1 MHLEHDQFD
10 DRELEEA
17 LQTGTG
23 ERLEFNSIG
32 IDIGSSTSHLMFSRL
47 VLLRRGRD
55 FFSGYTVVEREIIY
69 RSPVIL
75 TPFINHHKLV
85 DAALLKD
92 FIAQTYQEA
101 KLTPA
106 EIDTGAVI
114 TTGEAARKENTA
126 AIIEVLAGDAGKFVC
141 AAAGPNLE
149 ALLAAHGSGAV
160 KHSLSHHNGH
170 HESIL
175 NVDIGGGTTKIALV
189 KGGRIL
195 ETCAINVGSRLIAW
209 DEEGIITRI
218 EDAGARVAAS
228 LDLNVQIGQKLNQ
241 EAAILLSGKLAEL
254 LFEILLQKP
263 LSELARS
270 LMITPEFTYHG
281 AIDMVVYSGGVG
293 EFIYHEAARMFGDLG
308 PWLAKAVQE
317 KQQQWQVALGLP
329 TECIRATVIGASQYT
344 VQVSGNTIFLSDPQL
359 LPLHNLSVIKLP
371 PFPDPLTSREV
382 ADSIEKS
389 MRLLDLNEGQR
400 RVAIAVTWDQ
410 DPDCARLHEFAAGI
424 KMALPRSL
432 ALGLPI
438 VLVFDNDVGK
448 IIGHVL
454 SEKGINSIVA
464 IDNIN
469 VGQLSYIDIGQQL
482 ATANAVP
489 VTVKSLVFC

>member
-1 MHLEHDQFD
+1 MHLENDEYD
-10 DRELEEA
+10 LELEEA
-17 LQTGTG
+17 FQRGTG
-23 ERLEFNSIG
+23 ERLEFKSVG

-47 VLLRRGRD
+47 VLMRRGKE

-75 TPFINHHKLV
+75 TPFSNHNELV
-85 DAALLKD
+85 DAALLKE
-92 FIAQTYQEA
+92 FIAQAYRTA
-101 KLTPA
+101 NITPE

-126 AIIEVLAGDAGKFVC
+126 AIIELLAGDAGKFVC

-160 KHSLSHHNGH
+160 KHSLKHHHGH
-170 HESIL
+170 HETIL
-175 NVDIGGGTTKIALV
+175 NVDVGGGTSKIALV

-209 DEEGIITRI
+209 DREGMITRI
-218 EDAGARVAAS
+218 EEAGARVAAS
-228 LDLNVQIGQKLNQ
+228 LGLKVEIGQKLSP
-241 EAAILLSGKLAEL
+241 ETGIRLSEKFSDL

-263 LSELARS
+263 LSDLARS
-270 LMITPEFTYHG
+270 LMITPEFAYRG
-281 AIDMVVYSGGVG
+281 PIDMVVYSGGVA
-293 EFIYHEAARMFGDLG
+293 EFIYNEEARVFGDLG
-308 PWLAKAVQE
+308 PWFGQAIQKNQQE
-317 KQQQWQVALGLP
+317 WRVPLGLP
-329 TECIRATVIGASQYT
+329 AECIRATVIGASQYT

-359 LPLHNLSVIKLP
+359 LPLHNLTVVKLP
-371 PFPDPLTSREV
+371 PFPNPLTRQDV
-382 ADSIEKS
+382 ATAIGKGFQ
-389 MRLLDLNEGQR
+389 LLDIVEGR
-400 RVAIAVTWDQ
+400 ERVAVAVTWDQ
-410 DPDCARLHEFAAGI
+410 DPDCVRLYEFAEGI
-424 KMALPRSL
+424 KMAFPRSL

-454 SEKGINSIVA
+454 SEKSIHPIIA

-469 VGQLSYIDIGQQL
+469 IGQLSYIDIGQQL

>member
-1 MHLEHDQFD
+1 MHLENDQYD
-10 DRELEEA
+10 DLELEEA
-17 LQTGTG
+17 FQTGTG
-23 ERLEFNSIG
+23 ERLEFKSVG
-32 IDIGSSTSHLMFSRL
+32 IDIGSSTSHMMFSRL
-47 VLLRRGRD
+47 VLLRRGKE
-55 FFSGYTVVEREIIY
+55 FFSGYTVVEREIMY

-75 TPFINHHKLV
+75 TPFINNNELV

-92 FIAQTYQEA
+92 FIAQGYREA
-101 KLTPA
+101 KITPE

-160 KHSLSHHNGH
+160 KHSLKHHQGSH
-170 HESIL
+170 EMIL

-209 DEEGIITRI
+209 DKEGVITRI
-218 EDAGARVAAS
+218 EEAGARVAAS
-228 LDLNVQIGQKLNQ
+228 LGLKVEIGQRLRG
-241 EAAILLSGKLAEL
+241 EDGILLSAKLAEL

-263 LSELARS
+263 LSDLARS
-270 LMITPEFTYHG
+270 LMITPELAYRG
-281 AIDMVVYSGGVG
+281 PIDMVVYSGGVA
-293 EFIYHEAARMFGDLG
+293 EFIYKEDARVFGDLG
-308 PWLAKAVQE
+308 PWFGQAVQ
-317 KQQQWQVALGLP
+317 KNQRAWGVALGLP
-329 TECIRATVIGASQYT
+329 SECIRATVIGASQYT
-344 VQVSGNTIFLSDPQL
+344 VQVSGNTIFLSDPHL

-371 PFPDPLTSREV
+371 PFPDPLTCQNV
-382 ADSIEKS
+382 ADAIGKS
-389 MRLLDLNEGQR
+389 MHLLDLSDGQEG
-400 RVAIAVTWDQ
+400 VAIAVTWDQ
-410 DPDCARLHEFAAGI
+410 DPDCARLHEFADGI

-432 ALGLPI
+432 SLGLPI

-454 SEKGINSIVA
+454 SEKGISPVIA

-469 VGQLSYIDIGQQL
+469 IGQLSYIDIGQQL